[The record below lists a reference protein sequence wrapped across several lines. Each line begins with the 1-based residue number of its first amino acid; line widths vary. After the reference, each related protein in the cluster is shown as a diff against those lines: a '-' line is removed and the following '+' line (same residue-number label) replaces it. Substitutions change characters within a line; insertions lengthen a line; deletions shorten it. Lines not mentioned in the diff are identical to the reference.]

1 MGRVGRTTSI
11 EYDTPR
17 MKTRALLL
25 GLALATAAAAGA
37 CKKEDGGPKPTLI
50 TKPGAPPKVAPPP
63 LAYASRVDVAVT
75 DEGFVPSKIPAKAGE
90 ALTLVITR
98 KTDKTCA
105 TEILFH
111 GQEGKTEL
119 PMDKPVEVT
128 YTPKQSGIVRFGC
141 AMGMM
146 VGGVLEVAP

>member
-1 MGRVGRTTSI
+1 M
-11 EYDTPR
+11 E
-17 MKTRALLL
+17 TRRLLL
-25 GLALATAAAAGA
+25 GLVIAVSTLAGAA
-37 CKKEDGGPKPTLI
+37 CKKEESGPKPTLQ
-50 TKPGAPPKVAPPP
+50 TQPGAPPKAAAAP
-63 LAYASRVDVAVT
+63 LAYAPRVEVAVT
-75 DEGFVPSKIPAKAGE
+75 EDGFVPNKIPAKAGE
-90 ALTLVITR
+90 QLTLVITR

-111 GQEGKTEL
+111 GQEGKTAL
-119 PMDKPVEVT
+119 PVDKAVEVN

>member
-1 MGRVGRTTSI
+1 
-11 EYDTPR
+11 
-17 MKTRALLL
+17 MKTRGLLL
-25 GLALATAAAAGA
+25 GVVLVTAVAAGA
-37 CKKEDGGPKPTLI
+37 CKSQDDAPKPTLI
-50 TKPGAPPKVAPPP
+50 TKPGAPPKAVPP
-63 LAYASRVDVAVT
+63 LAYAPRVDVAVT
-75 DEGFVPSKIPAKAGE
+75 DDGFEPAKIPAKAGE

-98 KTDKTCA
+98 KTERTCA

-119 PMDKPVEVT
+119 PLNKTVEVV

>member
-1 MGRVGRTTSI
+1 MDLRR
-11 EYDTPR
+11 
-17 MKTRALLL
+17 LLL
-25 GLALATAAAAGA
+25 VFVVATPALAVPG
-37 CKKEDGGPKPTLI
+37 CKQQGDNQNATLVAKSVVPPKP
-50 TKPGAPPKVAPPP
+50 APAP
-63 LAYASRVDVAVT
+63 LKYAPRVEVAVT

-98 KTDKTCA
+98 STDKTCA

-119 PMDKPVEVT
+119 PLGKAVEVT
-128 YTPKQSGIVRFGC
+128 YTPQQSGIVRFGC

>member
-1 MGRVGRTTSI
+1 MKPRGR
-11 EYDTPR
+11 
-17 MKTRALLL
+17 LL
-25 GLALATAAAAGA
+25 GLGLVGVVGLAAASVGA
-37 CKKEDGGPKPTLI
+37 VSCKRQDEPPKPTLI
-50 TKPGAPPKVAPPP
+50 TQPGAPPKPQAP
-63 LAYASRVDVAVT
+63 LAYAPRVDVAVT
-75 DEGFVPSKIPAKAGE
+75 DDGFVPAKIPAKAGE

-105 TEILFH
+105 TEIIFH

-119 PMDKPVEVT
+119 PMGKTVEVT

-146 VGGVLEVAP
+146 VGGVLEVSP

>member
-1 MGRVGRTTSI
+1 
-11 EYDTPR
+11 
-17 MKTRALLL
+17 MKTRGLLL
-25 GLALATAAAAGA
+25 GLLLAAAAG
-37 CKKEDGGPKPTLI
+37 CKSEQGVPNSTLI
-50 TKPGAPPKVAPPP
+50 TKPGAPPKPAPP
-63 LAYASRVDVAVT
+63 LAYAPRVDVAVT
-75 DEGFVPSKIPAKAGE
+75 DDGFVPSKIPAKAGE

-111 GQEGKTEL
+111 GQEGKTPL
-119 PMDKPVEVT
+119 PMDKAVEVV